1 MISKKQFLLILL
13 IFLFACSYTSNS
25 SSDKEEKGNNVTKKT
40 VFKSQK
46 LFDVLHQEIIEQDS
60 LGRYVPVFMIVFSC
74 EPGNDYI
81 YIIRSLLYSKI
92 NFKGHII
99 VNEKL
104 VAFYVDE
111 EDCELINEFVFL
123 DKLALSVSESFG
135 YFGQRFEDPVPPP
148 FDPYFKKY
156 KEINGGLELIDEG
169 MMVGNMLQ
177 FLF

>member
-1 MISKKQFLLILL
+1 MITKKQLLSFLL
-13 IFLFACSYTSNS
+13 IFLLACSYAGNS
-25 SSDKEEKGNNVTKKT
+25 YNDKEENGKNSTRET
-40 VFKSQK
+40 VFKSQT
-46 LFDVLHQEIIEQDS
+46 LFDILHQEIIEQDS

-74 EPGNDYI
+74 EPDNNYI

-99 VNEKL
+99 VNGKL

-111 EDCELINEFVFL
+111 EDCDLINEFVFL

-135 YFGQRFEDPVPPP
+135 YFGQRFKDPVPPP